1 MSLTAH
7 FIDNDWKLNKKM
19 LNFFRVSSCRG
30 DANGKAI
37 LMCLRDWGIDKVF
50 TITVDNASTNDDAI
64 SFLKNRFNLFGMG
77 ILRGKYLHLKCI
89 SDIINLIVSD
99 VLNEFNDLVA
109 RVRGAVIYVRQS
121 SSSLQKFKECVE
133 IQEIQS
139 KNFLCLDVS
148 TKWNSTYLMLDVA
161 QKFERA
167 FERFEDEDPFYK
179 DELLLG
185 DGVPDSNDWVN
196 VRRLVL
202 FLQPFYELPFKVA
215 GSFCV
220 TSNIFLGEI
229 CEVYRLLRNWQSSSD
244 AEFSTMAKRMKEK
257 YDKYWGNVG
266 KMNVLLYVAVVL
278 DPRNKLDFVEFC
290 FTVMYAEEEAEVM
303 TKEVKEA
310 VFELLY
316 DYKRMMELSQS
327 KQVSDRS
334 QMSQKTQAFGDTNL
348 LQKKKRGLSS
358 DFKKYRESRCT
369 EQKTDLDKYLSQ
381 ELVDDED
388 DDDDEFN
395 ILDWWKS
402 NSRKFPVLSHLAHDV
417 LAIPISTATSK
428 SAFNTGRCELDAYR
442 GSLTS
447 KVVQSLVCAR
457 DWLRR
462 PSHLN
467 PTYFEEEM
475 EEIDKLDLEFSK
487 IELESALD

>member
-1 MSLTAH
+1 
-7 FIDNDWKLNKKM
+7 M
-19 LNFFRVSSCRG
+19 LG
-30 DANGKAI
+30 
-37 LMCLRDWGIDKVF
+37 
-50 TITVDNASTNDDAI
+50 
-64 SFLKNRFNLFGMG
+64 
-77 ILRGKYLHLKCI
+77 
-89 SDIINLIVSD
+89 
-99 VLNEFNDLVA
+99 
-109 RVRGAVIYVRQS
+109 
-121 SSSLQKFKECVE
+121 
-133 IQEIQS
+133 
-139 KNFLCLDVS
+139 
-148 TKWNSTYLMLDVA
+148 
-161 QKFERA
+161 
-167 FERFEDEDPFYK
+167 
-179 DELLLG
+179 
-185 DGVPDSNDWVN
+185 
-196 VRRLVL
+196 
-202 FLQPFYELPFKVA
+202 
-215 GSFCV
+215 
-220 TSNIFLGEI
+220 
-229 CEVYRLLRNWQSSSD
+229 
-244 AEFSTMAKRMKEK
+244 
-257 YDKYWGNVG
+257 
-266 KMNVLLYVAVVL
+266 
-278 DPRNKLDFVEFC
+278 
-290 FTVMYAEEEAEVM
+290 VMYAEEEAEVM